1 MHKRRLKTDGKISE
15 ELLAHRCGILNCI
28 FKGVGTY
35 FGKKMLQVQSLS
47 QWRSCSKYQVMQ
59 FLSDPL
65 KLSFCRHQTFGTE
78 GMTRKFAKEAE
89 GIISTS
95 STTRQSPEPRWP
107 RVGQI
112 FPYPAPKVFS
122 EIVATQPKIHTGV
135 WQKFFQKPGWSKN
148 PFPIPL
154 WRQLVA
160 ARGLSK
166 IGAFSVPY

>member
-1 MHKRRLKTDGKISE
+1 MYKRRLKTDGKISE
-15 ELLAHRCGILNCI
+15 ELLAHRCGILD
-28 FKGVGTY
+28 GVFEGER
-35 FGKKMLQVQSLS
+35 FVF
-47 QWRSCSKYQVMQ
+47 CSKSVHSTTPQVSRDLGTTGKPCTFLPEHQM
-59 FLSDPL
+59 LSDPL
-65 KLSFCRHQTFGTE
+65 KLWFCRHQTFGTE

-135 WQKFFQKPGWSKN
+135 
-148 PFPIPL
+148 
-154 WRQLVA
+154 
-160 ARGLSK
+160 
-166 IGAFSVPY
+166 

>member
-1 MHKRRLKTDGKISE
+1 MAQSWSNFP
-15 ELLAHRCGILNCI
+15 CGILD
-28 FKGVGTY
+28 GVFVGER
-35 FGKKMLQVQSLS
+35 FVF
-47 QWRSCSKYQVMQ
+47 CSKSVHSTTPQVSRDLGATGKPCTFLPEHQM
-59 FLSDPL
+59 LSDPL
-65 KLSFCRHQTFGTE
+65 KLWFCRHQTFGTE

-135 WQKFFQKPGWSKN
+135 
-148 PFPIPL
+148 
-154 WRQLVA
+154 
-160 ARGLSK
+160 
-166 IGAFSVPY
+166 

>member
-1 MHKRRLKTDGKISE
+1 MSQPWTNLRKKVAQFSE
-15 ELLAHRCGILNCI
+15 ELLAHRCGILD
-28 FKGVGTY
+28 GVFVGER
-35 FGKKMLQVQSLS
+35 FVF
-47 QWRSCSKYQVMQ
+47 CSKSVHSTTPQVSRDLGTTGKPCTFLPEHQM
-59 FLSDPL
+59 LSDPL
-65 KLSFCRHQTFGTE
+65 KLWFCRHQTFGTE

-135 WQKFFQKPGWSKN
+135 
-148 PFPIPL
+148 
-154 WRQLVA
+154 
-160 ARGLSK
+160 
-166 IGAFSVPY
+166 